1 MDFELS
7 GRTALVS
14 GSTSGIGRTVALT
27 LAEHGADVI
36 VNGRSTDSGTE
47 LVAQIEE
54 MGNDAAFAQCDL
66 TDAVAVDEAVT
77 AAAEELGGIDI
88 VVASGGPGSGPN
100 PNFFRDTTPEEFA
113 AFAEHHYLNHIYVI
127 KAALEYLID
136 SDDGRVLTLSSDAG
150 RIPTP
155 GETGPGAAAAG
166 VMMAT
171 RVMAT
176 EFSRWD
182 IPVNSLAL
190 TVIQGSE
197 LLDQITDDGPI
208 AHIFQKAVE
217 NQTFP
222 VYPQDIADTVLFFTG
237 TSAGRT
243 ITGQTLSIT
252 GGVSF

>member
-1 MDFELS
+1 MNFELN

-14 GSTSGIGRTVALT
+14 GSTSGIGRDVAIT
-27 LAEHGADVI
+27 LAEYGANVI
-36 VNGRSTDSGTE
+36 VNGRSADKGAE
-47 LVAQIEE
+47 LVAEVE
-54 MGNDAAFAQCDL
+54 DLGNDAAFAQCDL
-66 TDAVAVDEAVT
+66 TDPAAVDKAVT

-88 VVASGGPGSGPN
+88 VVASGGPGSGPS
-100 PNFFRDTTPEEFA
+100 PNFFRDTELEEFA
-113 AFAEHHYLNHIYVI
+113 AFTEHHYLNHIYVI
-127 KAALEYLID
+127 KAALDYLIE

-176 EFSRWD
+176 EFSRWE
-182 IPVNSLAL
+182 ISVNSLAL
-190 TVIQGSE
+190 TVIQGTE
-197 LLDQITDDGPI
+197 LLERITDEGPI
-208 AHIFQKAVE
+208 SDIFKNAVE

-222 VYPQDIADTVLFFTG
+222 VYSDDVADIVLFFTG

-243 ITGQTLSIT
+243 ITGQTLSVT

>member
-1 MDFELS
+1 MQFELD

-14 GSTSGIGRTVALT
+14 GSTSGIGRDVART
-27 LAEHGADVI
+27 LAEHGANVI
-36 VNGRSTDSGTE
+36 VNGRSAEKGAE
-47 LVAQIEE
+47 LVAEIEAL
-54 MGNDAAFAQCDL
+54 GPDAAFAQCDL
-66 TDAVAVDEAVT
+66 TDPSAVDEAVT
-77 AAAEELGGIDI
+77 AAAEETGGIDI

-100 PNFFRDTTPEEFA
+100 PNFFRDTDPEDFVG
-113 AFAEHHYLNHIYVI
+113 FTEHHYLNHIYVI
-127 KAALEYLID
+127 KAALDHLIE

-176 EFSRWD
+176 EFSRWE
-182 IPVNSLAL
+182 IPVNALAL
-190 TVIQGSE
+190 TVIQETE
-197 LLDQITDDGPI
+197 LLDRITGDGPI
-208 AHIFQKAVE
+208 ANIFEKAVE

-222 VYPQDIADTVLFFTG
+222 VYSQDIADIVLFLTG
-237 TSAGRT
+237 TRAGRT
-243 ITGQTLSIT
+243 ITGQTLSVT